1 MKRKSIH
8 FLLLVFACILGVMTF
23 SCNNEPADRGRS
35 IANEVVS
42 AIRQLET
49 ADRDSAIIKLS
60 PSDNAGSVTVMP
72 PDSLRKYDINI
83 YVTDHDNSSDFMAGE
98 SFIAIFAI
106 FLIFGIPI
114 IIAIIIC
121 VCIFRIKQSSDK
133 VTLAA
138 IEKGYVLPG
147 KNVSM
152 SEYRLQSGVK
162 MIAWAVGL
170 FLFFMVVN
178 APSVAALATIPL
190 IIGIGRLAS
199 YYLARKKEKQSR
211 AGIPSVPGITENPTA
226 EKQEFTEGDNAL

>member
-98 SFIAIFAI
+98 SFIAIF
-106 FLIFGIPI
+106 
-114 IIAIIIC
+114 
-121 VCIFRIKQSSDK
+121 
-133 VTLAA
+133 
-138 IEKGYVLPG
+138 E
-147 KNVSM
+147 
-152 SEYRLQSGVK
+152 
-162 MIAWAVGL
+162 
-170 FLFFMVVN
+170 
-178 APSVAALATIPL
+178 
-190 IIGIGRLAS
+190 IGRAHL
-199 YYLARKKEKQSR
+199 
-211 AGIPSVPGITENPTA
+211 
-226 EKQEFTEGDNAL
+226 

>member
-98 SFIAIFAI
+98 SFIANFSKLHIFCMPIFISLII
-106 FLIFGIPI
+106 FL
-114 IIAIIIC
+114 C
-121 VCIFRIKQSSDK
+121 LLRINQS
-133 VTLAA
+133 
-138 IEKGYVLPG
+138 
-147 KNVSM
+147 
-152 SEYRLQSGVK
+152 
-162 MIAWAVGL
+162 
-170 FLFFMVVN
+170 
-178 APSVAALATIPL
+178 
-190 IIGIGRLAS
+190 
-199 YYLARKKEKQSR
+199 
-211 AGIPSVPGITENPTA
+211 
-226 EKQEFTEGDNAL
+226 